1 MLKKL
6 FFIFA
11 LIAFTVACE
20 NDQQVTPE
28 EKVEVK
34 AVDSIQTYKGNFIS
48 VGNSAVLKG
57 DQFVYQVH
65 SDSVSIDLKN
75 RFNDY
80 SLENGT
86 IVPVEVKGKVTD
98 SKKTT
103 GYSQV
108 LEITE
113 VLKIFAEKKPENEEL
128 KK

>member
-6 FFIFA
+6 FLIFA

-20 NDQQVTPE
+20 DDSQTAPE

-34 AVDSIQTYKGNFIS
+34 AVDSIQNYKGNFIS

-57 DQFVYQVH
+57 NQFVFQVH
-65 SDSVSIDLKN
+65 LDSVSRDLKK
-75 RFNDY
+75 RFDDY

-108 LEITE
+108 IDIKE
-113 VLKIFAEKKPENEEL
+113 VVKIFAEKKPENEEL

>member
-6 FFIFA
+6 IFIFA
-11 LIAFTVACE
+11 VIALTVACE
-20 NDQQVTPE
+20 DESQTAAE
-28 EKVEVK
+28 EIVEIKV
-34 AVDSIQTYKGNFIS
+34 VDSIQNYKGNFIS

-65 SDSVSIDLKN
+65 SDSVSLDLKN
-75 RFNDY
+75 RFKNY

-86 IVPVEVKGKVTD
+86 IVPVEVKGKVID
-98 SKKTT
+98 SKKST

-108 LEITE
+108 IEITE
-113 VLKIFAEKKPENEEL
+113 VVKIFAEKKPENEEL